1 MARRSPMN
9 ERYQKQN
16 AHSGST
22 RKSASSAKPK
32 RSAGTYSSA
41 AASKAP
47 DKKKKSW
54 SELVPTTPEIK
65 RWRRIWYVLLAI
77 AVASFGLAYWG
88 QHIENTLLSGVG
100 FAVELV
106 SVGVAIAIDLVI
118 IRKLR
123 AQAVKDQ
130 AAAKKGKG
138 NAKVASKSDNATV
151 AKGAGKDPS

>member
-1 MARRSPMN
+1 MGRRSPLN

-32 RSAGTYSSA
+32 RSAGTYSAA

-47 DKKKKSW
+47 EKKKRSW

-77 AVASFGLAYWG
+77 AIASFGLAFWG
-88 QHIENTLLSGVG
+88 QNIQNTLLSSLG
-100 FAVELV
+100 FVIELV

-138 NAKVASKSDNATV
+138 SAKVTSKSDNAEV